1 MGVGGGVQRVCGLS
15 KLNSVKGKI
24 KKLNKKKNR
33 PETGG
38 RGRVCVMSGW
48 GQGRAGLGPAGLGA

>member
-33 PETGG
+33 QNSSCYVVTVIIEGYVLYIFT
-38 RGRVCVMSGW
+38 VSIFT
-48 GQGRAGLGPAGLGA
+48 